1 MGFNRFCETEAL
13 EHQELLWFERFLK
26 KNKKKQSIFIVFN
39 KVWWRRS
46 SEMIGIHTVL
56 WFSWFF
62 WKMRWNYSGFC
73 NCLSVFG
80 PEIVEFVDYHEIH
93 FKNPKRKY
101 AKTVGF
107 YRPKSERVSESFV
120 SLCNSR
126 VRKWKKRKRKQ
137 LQNIAFLRSAKKKL
151 PEPEE

>member
-1 MGFNRFCETEAL
+1 MFR
-13 EHQELLWFERFLK
+13 RFLK
-26 KNKKKQSIFIVFN
+26 ETKQKSISFSLHLIGFQEKTFGNDRNCNGFSVLVFLKTKSDEIMMVIVTVWRFPAQKQWKSLIIIKFTSKVQQKKN
-39 KVWWRRS
+39 
-46 SEMIGIHTVL
+46 
-56 WFSWFF
+56 
-62 WKMRWNYSGFC
+62 
-73 NCLSVFG
+73 
-80 PEIVEFVDYHEIH
+80 
-93 FKNPKRKY
+93 

-151 PEPEE
+151 PEPRE